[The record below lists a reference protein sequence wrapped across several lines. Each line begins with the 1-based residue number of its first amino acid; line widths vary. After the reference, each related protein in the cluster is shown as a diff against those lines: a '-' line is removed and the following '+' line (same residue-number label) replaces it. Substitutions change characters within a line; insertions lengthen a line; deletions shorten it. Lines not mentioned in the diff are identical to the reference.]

1 MHTRVH
7 VPRVIEAAVVRG
19 RSRAAPWLQRA
30 AEVVRPVVPMV
41 DPTLDHYAEDHS
53 SRQDALLA
61 AVVADTRQLSD
72 EFYMMVGRTGG
83 ELLAML
89 VHAVR
94 PRTVLEIGTFTGYST
109 LAMAEAM
116 PPDGRII
123 SCEVDERNARIARRH
138 IAASPYADRVEVRIG
153 PALETVRSLPGPF
166 DFVFIDADKTGYLD
180 YYREALPKLS
190 PGGLIVADN
199 TLHLGFVAD
208 DAETAASISALQRFN
223 DAVDVD
229 PRVRQVMLT
238 IGDGMTVIRRV
249 DPEKAAANS

>member
-61 AVVADTRQLSD
+61 AVVAETRQLSD
-72 EFYMMVGRTGG
+72 EFYMMVGQTGG

-190 PGGLIVADN
+190 
-199 TLHLGFVAD
+199 FVAD